1 MDAKAAV
8 PLALGAGYLLGRTHK
23 FRWALILG
31 TAAATG
37 RMSGLPAQAMER
49 GTKVMQSS
57 PELAKMAES
66 AQKLLDAGRGAV
78 MTAMSSRVESMGQ
91 ALEGRAKDI
100 GGGAIGAGQ
109 GVAEKAK
116 PGRGGRGRSAEER
129 DEYADEDYDDRDEQ
143 DEQDEYDEL
152 DEVDEEDEEEADEE
166 AEDESDTEQ
175 PVSRGRRST
184 AAQGRGSAVR
194 KARG

>member
-23 FRWALILG
+23 FKWALILG

-37 RMSGLPAQAMER
+37 KMSGLPAQAMQR
-49 GTKVMQSS
+49 GTKALQST
-57 PELAKMAES
+57 PELAKMADS
-66 AQKLLDAGRGAV
+66 AQRLLEAGRGAV

-91 ALEGRAKDI
+91 ALEGRAKDL

-109 GVAEKAK
+109 GVAEKAR
-116 PGRGGRGRSAEER
+116 PARGGRRGGSAEER
-129 DEYADEDYDDRDEQ
+129 DEYDEDAEDRDEQ
-143 DEQDEYDEL
+143 DQYDEL
-152 DEVDEEDEEEADEE
+152 DEGDEEFEDEEQD
-166 AEDESDTEQ
+166 EDEDEGDTEQ
-175 PVSRGRRST
+175 PVSRGRRPT
-184 AAQGRGSAVR
+184 AASSRGSAVR

>member
-1 MDAKAAV
+1 
-8 PLALGAGYLLGRTHK
+8 
-23 FRWALILG
+23 LILG

-129 DEYADEDYDDRDEQ
+129 DEYDEDVEDSDEQ
-143 DEQDEYDEL
+143 DQYDEL
-152 DEVDEEDEEEADEE
+152 DEGDEEEYEDEEQD
-166 AEDESDTEQ
+166 EDEGDTEQ
-175 PVSRGRRST
+175 PVSRGRRPT
-184 AAQGRGSAVR
+184 AASTRGSAVR
-194 KARG
+194 KGRG